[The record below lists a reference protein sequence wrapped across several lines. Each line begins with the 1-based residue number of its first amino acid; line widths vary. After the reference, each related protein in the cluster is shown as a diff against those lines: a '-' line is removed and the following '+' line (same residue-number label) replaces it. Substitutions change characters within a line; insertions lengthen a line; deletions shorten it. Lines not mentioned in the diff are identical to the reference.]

1 MIENKVL
8 SQLGRRNAKKAACFI
23 LIFMTIL
30 VFGGCGPKL
39 KAPSDEACLEGY
51 RTYYYGQK
59 NTRGAENISW
69 NNIVVS
75 NPRTDL
81 ENRKYDAFI
90 TLTGYD
96 GYVNYVSRGEAS
108 YTYYDEGNW
117 VLVNFLEESES
128 AEMVNGRDVEDIN
141 ALIAEKNQ
149 EFWPGCF
156 KMEYVDNTVDPKHL
170 MEGITVRIEAQNGF
184 IKSQGKVKLLF
195 TYSDGLWIYQK
206 SIRENLEEEYDI
218 LGFWELP
225 DENWSPGD
233 EDTQKPYV
241 EVVGISGDCRQIRV
255 NYIGNNSSIP
265 KTETLWELMQSQSA
279 DYPESSVYKR
289 QYQYIDTNKCWH
301 SISFNYAPVDKS
313 VYMISDGGSIMYR
326 HPQNGS
332 SDSGVAGE
340 GDAGKQDTG
349 ETEQALPSP
358 ESIAPSAGAVVLSM
372 VPEETLD
379 EEKKQ
384 IFEEAMAYRMD
395 ALRVRNYEI
404 SISDQAIVVKIQRDL
419 FNNGIAIKLLQ
430 SAEITVEDEEGTVY
444 IDSGD
449 ITEAEA
455 QALQSDVNESTTDI
469 QITLTEEGR
478 EKLAELTRNNIG
490 HCVAVK
496 MDGMIVNNLQ
506 INEEI
511 MDGKFF
517 LGGVASEDAPYIAL
531 CISKGRFP
539 CGLDILET
547 TILPPA

>member
-1 MIENKVL
+1 
-8 SQLGRRNAKKAACFI
+8 
-23 LIFMTIL
+23 
-30 VFGGCGPKL
+30 
-39 KAPSDEACLEGY
+39 
-51 RTYYYGQK
+51 
-59 NTRGAENISW
+59 
-69 NNIVVS
+69 
-75 NPRTDL
+75 
-81 ENRKYDAFI
+81 
-90 TLTGYD
+90 
-96 GYVNYVSRGEAS
+96 
-108 YTYYDEGNW
+108 
-117 VLVNFLEESES
+117 
-128 AEMVNGRDVEDIN
+128 
-141 ALIAEKNQ
+141 
-149 EFWPGCF
+149 
-156 KMEYVDNTVDPKHL
+156 
-170 MEGITVRIEAQNGF
+170 
-184 IKSQGKVKLLF
+184 
-195 TYSDGLWIYQK
+195 
-206 SIRENLEEEYDI
+206 
-218 LGFWELP
+218 
-225 DENWSPGD
+225 
-233 EDTQKPYV
+233 
-241 EVVGISGDCRQIRV
+241 
-255 NYIGNNSSIP
+255 
-265 KTETLWELMQSQSA
+265 
-279 DYPESSVYKR
+279 
-289 QYQYIDTNKCWH
+289 
-301 SISFNYAPVDKS
+301 
-313 VYMISDGGSIMYR
+313 MYR